1 MKISLQAPVAVSY
14 CLSVLFIHIKM
25 SPQDTIFYEK
35 IEQIFKPDTAPLIM
49 GILNV
54 TTDSFYDGGRYT
66 TEDKWLEHTLLMV
79 SEGADIIDI
88 GACST
93 RPGAK
98 EISEQ
103 DETERLISA
112 IKSVRKKFPE
122 ILISA
127 DTFRAAVAEKAV
139 KSGANIINDISG
151 GTMDKM
157 MFTIVAKL
165 QVPYILMHIKG
176 TPQTMQNDP
185 VYDNITEEVVEYFD
199 SRVKE
204 LNKLGF
210 SKVILDPGFG
220 FGKTV
225 EHNYQLIKKLDI
237 FNALDKP
244 LLVGISRKS
253 MINKLLNIRSKE
265 SINGTTILNTIAL
278 EKGAKIL
285 RVHDVKEA
293 KEVVKIVEYLKGLG

>member
-1 MKISLQAPVAVSY
+1 
-14 CLSVLFIHIKM
+14 M

-35 IEQIFKPDTAPLIM
+35 IEQIFQPDSEPLIM

-54 TTDSFYDGGRYT
+54 TNDSFYDGGRYT
-66 TEDKWLEHTLLMV
+66 TEEQWLGQTRLMIT
-79 SEGADIIDI
+79 EGADIIDI

-98 EISEQ
+98 EVAEQ
-103 DETERLISA
+103 EETERLITT
-112 IKSVRKKFPE
+112 IRSVRKNFPDL
-122 ILISA
+122 LISA

-139 KSGANIINDISG
+139 EAGANIINDISG

-157 MFTIVAKL
+157 MFTVVAKL
-165 QVPYILMHIKG
+165 QVPYVLMHIKG

-185 VYDNITEEVVEYFD
+185 DYGNVTEEVVEFFD
-199 SRVKE
+199 SRLKA

-225 EHNYQLIKKLDI
+225 EHNYQLIKNLDR
-237 FNALDKP
+237 FNALGKP
-244 LLVGISRKS
+244 VLVGVSRKS
-253 MINKLLNIRSKE
+253 MINKLLNISNKE
-265 SINGTTILNTIAL
+265 SINGTTVLNTVAL

-293 KEVVKIVEYLKGLG
+293 KEAVKIVGYLKGLSGGKDGV